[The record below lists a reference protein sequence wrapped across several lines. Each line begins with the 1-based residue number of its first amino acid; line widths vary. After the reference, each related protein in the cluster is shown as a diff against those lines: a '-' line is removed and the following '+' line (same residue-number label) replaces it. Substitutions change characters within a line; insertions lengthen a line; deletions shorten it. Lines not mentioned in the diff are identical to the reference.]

1 MSKIYRAALYMRISY
16 ADDKSKES
24 PFTADQPTSFPV
36 IRLRVKTFIVFSIA
50 HPCTSIKRYKT
61 DLWYVYLGHRALL
74 RWYTVK
80 ASFTR
85 NPNRRKKMKGQIRK
99 DNWSAGVFIL
109 FTLDRFSKLF
119 ANKGISLELGPISY
133 TLAEASQIMANISVR
148 ERAFIIIP
156 PVILV

>member
-1 MSKIYRAALYMRISY
+1 
-16 ADDKSKES
+16 
-24 PFTADQPTSFPV
+24 
-36 IRLRVKTFIVFSIA
+36 
-50 HPCTSIKRYKT
+50 
-61 DLWYVYLGHRALL
+61 
-74 RWYTVK
+74 
-80 ASFTR
+80 
-85 NPNRRKKMKGQIRK
+85 MKGQIRK

-156 PVILV
+156 PVILVFWVFYKCGGMKPKIWTMLFLAGMVGQTYDLLMRSSFEYCFVFSVKDSVTVFSLATLYLFIGSIAGIFDLAFEAIKDKN